1 MISNLLA
8 GIQYGLILSV
18 TFSLGPVFFSL
29 LQTGIQ
35 KGFRS
40 GALMAV
46 GITLSDLLY
55 AFICQLGLSQLVQ
68 QFEAN
73 IAIVGGIIAIGFGIA
88 TFRKKASMAVAN
100 EGNSQ
105 PRAGTFRFISKG
117 FLLNSLN
124 PAVVLFWIGMASV
137 ASAKIETNPAEAY
150 VFLGGIISALF
161 STDLL
166 KVFFAR
172 RISNYLSNHI
182 LDWMNRIVGLC
193 LCGFGIWLIYSALTG
208 RV

>member
-1 MISNLLA
+1 MIYDLLA

-40 GALMAV
+40 GTLMAV
-46 GITLSDLLY
+46 GIALSDLLY
-55 AFICQLGLSQLVQ
+55 AFICQLGLSQLVR
-68 QFEAN
+68 QFESN
-73 IAIVGGIIAIGFGIA
+73 IAVVGGVIAIGFGIT
-88 TFRKKASMAVAN
+88 TFLKKAHLEAA
-100 EGNSQ
+100 GNGATQ

-137 ASAKIETNPAEAY
+137 ASAKIETSPLQAY

-161 STDLL
+161 TTDLL

-172 RISNYLSNHI
+172 RISNYLSNHM

-193 LCGFGIWLIYSALTG
+193 LCGFGAWLIYSALTG